1 MKITANY
8 TNTYP
13 SYSPGGYKSNSTPSF
28 GISFKPKIL
37 KDIFT
42 KNTPLHGVSKIKNVH
57 AGKFGTVCKG
67 SKPLKNFEDRIGT
80 KELEKLYKKGLS
92 TNTDGWANCFLKSK
106 ADRPLSTSS
115 VYDCSVMYLFNEK
128 TNTHFLYHSYFDTTE
143 NTFDYLIKT
152 FMPEGFTKANLVT
165 GYAKWY
171 PKHGETLTQ
180 MLKALKTNTQNAEV
194 NIYHYNSELP
204 EIVGYKGNVFEI
216 PNIRTKLGFSDK
228 GQASFEI
235 CDLQIDKLTS
245 ELNERGTSTQNI
257 KTLRKIYAKLA
268 YDKEILKV
276 FNKLLDERAGK
287 IKEMESCKTIEELNS
302 LINSYPQ
309 NERLKYFNAM
319 ESQRNR
325 ILLDQ
330 FFHK

>member
-1 MKITANY
+1 MKISANY
-8 TNTYP
+8 TYP
-13 SYSPGGYKSNSTPSF
+13 SYNANRLKNNSTPSF
-28 GISFKPKIL
+28 GISFKPELL
-37 KDIFT
+37 KDLFV

-57 AGKFGTVCKG
+57 AGEFGTVCKG
-67 SKPLKNFEDRIGT
+67 SKPLKNFEESIGST
-80 KELEKLYKKGLS
+80 ELKKLYKKGLS
-92 TNTDGWANCFLKSK
+92 TNTEGWANCFLKSS
-106 ADRPLSTSS
+106 AENPLSTSS

-128 TNTHFLYHSYFDTTE
+128 SKTHFLYHSFFDTTK
-143 NTFDYLIKT
+143 TAFDYLIKT

-180 MLKALKTNTQNAEV
+180 MIKALKINTKNADV

-216 PNIRTKLGFSDK
+216 PNARTELGLSDK
-228 GQASFEI
+228 GQASFKI
-235 CDLQIDKLTS
+235 CDLQIENLLS
-245 ELNERGTSTQNI
+245 ELNTKCTSTENI
-257 KTLRKIYAKLA
+257 ETLRKIYKKLG
-268 YDKEILKV
+268 YDKEILKILD
-276 FNKLLDERAGK
+276 KLLDERAGK

-325 ILLDQ
+325 ILLEQ

>member
-13 SYSPGGYKSNSTPSF
+13 SYSPGGPKSNSTPSF
-28 GISFKPKIL
+28 GISLKPKIL
-37 KDIFT
+37 KDIFV
-42 KNTPLHGVSKIKNVH
+42 KNTPLHGVSQIKNAH
-57 AGKFGTVCKG
+57 AGEFGTVCNG
-67 SKPLKNFEDRIGT
+67 SKPLENFEDRIGI

-92 TNTDGWANCFLKSK
+92 TNTGGWANCFLKSK

-115 VYDCSVMYLFNEK
+115 VYDCSVMYLFND
-128 TNTHFLYHSYFDTTE
+128 FDT
-143 NTFDYLIKT
+143 NKSTFDYLIKT

-171 PKHGETLTQ
+171 TKHQKTLTQ

-216 PNIRTKLGFSDK
+216 PNARTALGFNDK
-228 GQASFEI
+228 GQASFKI
-235 CDLQIDKLTS
+235 CDLQIENLNS
-245 ELNERGTSTQNI
+245 ELNTKCTSTQNI